1 VFKGWIEIK
10 KMNHDQELLA
20 LVKEKRLKKVF
31 DADGNFNVKW
41 YEERMK
47 CYDFYNDRGKKEF
60 RMYSYAD
67 GSFQMSYL
75 SAREAILGSW

>member
-1 VFKGWIEIK
+1 LEEI
-10 KMNHDQELLA
+10 KMNHDLELLA
-20 LVKEKRLKKVF
+20 DAREKGLKKVF

-60 RMYSYAD
+60 RMYAYED

-75 SAREAILGSW
+75 YTREAILGSW